1 MEVGD
6 CVGDIYINMSDMEKA
21 IKNISS
27 ALGTEGLM
35 SKITELDGHIDSI
48 SKAWED
54 ETYKQYLRVMEKRK
68 NELKELVSVLTEH
81 KLVMEYINNTYKLAL
96 KSNIEL
102 SKTI

>member
-1 MEVGD
+1 M
-6 CVGDIYINMSDMEKA
+6 CDIYINMSDMDKA
-21 IKNISS
+21 IKKVDF
-27 ALGTEGLM
+27 ALSGDGLM
-35 SKITELDGHIDSI
+35 SNIIELDSHIEII

-54 ETYKQYLRVMEKRK
+54 ETYKEYIQVINKRK
-68 NELKELVSVLTEH
+68 KELIELKNVLDEY